1 MTSSETQAMTGHAE
15 RSPTFGTP
23 HASARWLRTAAL
35 FPLLVLS
42 EVMGHGARWWLRRAG
57 VLWW

>member
-1 MTSSETQAMTGHAE
+1 MTGHAE

-42 EVMGHGARWWLRRAG
+42 EVTSHGARWWLRRAG